1 MTNRSKD
8 NLMLHSETPLGNS
21 VCEIHLVHVEEIN
34 QRFIV
39 FDQPQAVTSFYFDT
53 MCSVRFTDAR
63 V

>member
-39 FDQPQAVTSFYFDT
+39 FDQPQAVTSF
-53 MCSVRFTDAR
+53 
-63 V
+63 